1 MLARIRAFAKSWVAL
16 VLLGLLI
23 VSFAIFGITDVFQP
37 TRGDWVIQ
45 AGKRTVS
52 ATEFKSV
59 FDNYREQAG
68 QQAGRPIPV
77 DVAVEQGLHT
87 RILDELA
94 AGQAFAELLTRLGL
108 RPADQLVTEQIR
120 QFQGFFS
127 PVTGA
132 FDRET
137 YIGELARNGLT
148 PERFESELRDNVA
161 QQHFV
166 SGVVAG
172 LQAPKAFGA
181 AAAAFESEMR
191 DVSLALVHP
200 GLVERPAPPTDAQL
214 NAFLRENATAL
225 RRPELRALTVV
236 RFNAADLARTA
247 VVDPAE
253 VQRQFDFR
261 RESLSQPE
269 RRSFVQI
276 PAPDQAAAAQV
287 AARLSAGEDPAA
299 VARSI
304 QRDPV
309 PFNNTPRSA
318 VTDPGLAQAAFGLP
332 AGGVSAPVQGR
343 LGWSVIKVLAI
354 TPAVPA
360 TLEAVRPQIE
370 AELRAAAAE
379 QQVDAAVQRYEEAH
393 SAGANLVEAA
403 RQAGVQ
409 TLSLAPVSKDG
420 RGGAGAQIALEPALL
435 QLAFET
441 AQGAETDIQE
451 LAPGQYAA
459 VRVDRILPPTLPA
472 LEEVRAPLANAW
484 LARELRTRVQARAE
498 AMAGTVR
505 KGGTVQAAATAI
517 KAPFLQLPGVSRA
530 GGGQTPPEV
539 IQPAFAA
546 KRGEVFTTEFINTPQ
561 GALGVGVGRVEAVRF
576 PPLPQMAAT
585 IAPRRQGLSQELL
598 QDIGEMVRAA
608 ARQAMK
614 VRTDPDRAL
623 AALGVDPATVKRP
636 GAPGGGAPAQ
646 GGSAAQ

>member
-37 TRGDWVIQ
+37 TRGDWVVQ

-59 FDNYREQAG
+59 FDNYRQQAGEQAG
-68 QQAGRPIPV
+68 GPIPI
-77 DVAVEQGLHT
+77 DAAVEQGLHT

-120 QFQGFFS
+120 QFRGFFS

-132 FDRET
+132 FDRDT
-137 YIGELARNGLT
+137 YLGELARNGLT

-172 LQAPKAFGA
+172 LQAPRAFGA
-181 AAAAFESEMR
+181 SASAFESELR

-225 RRPELRALTVV
+225 RRPELRALTLV
-236 RFNAADLARTA
+236 RFNAADLARSA

-253 VQRQFDFR
+253 VQRQFEFR

-269 RRSFVQI
+269 RRSFVQV

-287 AARLSAGEDPAA
+287 AARLQAGEDPAA
-299 VARSI
+299 VARAI
-304 QRDPV
+304 ARDPV

-343 LGWSVIKVLAI
+343 LGWSVIKVLAV

-370 AELRAAAAE
+370 AEMRAAAAE

-403 RQAGVQ
+403 RRAGVP
-409 TLSLAPVSKDG
+409 TLSLAPVSEQG
-420 RGGAGAQIALEPALL
+420 QGATGQQIALEPALL
-435 QLAFET
+435 QLAFDT
-441 AQGAETDIQE
+441 AAGAETDIQE

-459 VRVDRILPPTLPA
+459 VRVDRVIAPALPA
-472 LEEVRAPLANAW
+472 LEEVRAPLTGAW
-484 LARELRTRVQARAE
+484 LARELRNRVQARAQALAASARGGGAME
-498 AMAGTVR
+498 AVARGVN
-505 KGGTVQAAATAI
+505 
-517 KAPFLQLPGVSRA
+517 APFTRLPGVSRA
-530 GGGQTPPEV
+530 SAGQAPPEV
-539 IQPAFAA
+539 VQSAFQS
-546 KRGEVFTTEFINTPQ
+546 KRGEVFVTEFINTPN
-561 GALGVGVGRVEAVRF
+561 GPLGIGVGRVEAVRF
-576 PPLPQMAAT
+576 PPAPQMAAS

-598 QDIGEMVRAA
+598 QDIGEMVRGA
-608 ARQAMK
+608 ARRTLE
-614 VRTDPDRAL
+614 VRTNPDRAL
-623 AALGVDPATVKRP
+623 AALGVDPATVK
-636 GAPGGGAPAQ
+636 APGGRPAGAAPAGQ
-646 GGSAAQ
+646 SPAR